1 MTASPKW
8 QFWVDRG
15 GTFTDCLGI
24 SPEGAVRTTKVLS
37 SDRAPLEAIAKLAAE
52 FDAGPLETLDA
63 DVKLGT
69 TVATNALLERRGVPT
84 AILTTAGLSG
94 VFDIGTQER
103 PELFV
108 LEIERPARLQRWRLE
123 TPGRRAATGEVVE
136 ALDLEHAR
144 GGLAASLG
152 SMGRRK
158 RAAGSPQVAPAGL
171 GAAPAGLSSPAPSS
185 SGTSAGKAR
194 RRAGSLC
201 AAARAR
207 RRRARLSRPPGHRR
221 SGARRP
227 RRSRRP
233 RRPRSPSPPS
243 ARPQL
248 SSGRPRRRRR
258 RR

>member
-144 GGLAASLG
+144 GVL
-152 SMGRRK
+152 
-158 RAAGSPQVAPAGL
+158 
-171 GAAPAGLSSPAPSS
+171 
-185 SGTSAGKAR
+185 
-194 RRAGSLC
+194 
-201 AAARAR
+201 AAAREEGALALAIVCMHAHIRPDDEIRLAEVAR
-207 RRRARLSRPPGHRR
+207 AVGFEHVVCSHEMSRGLVRLVRGLRGP
-221 SGARRP
+221 
-227 RRSRRP
+227 
-233 RRPRSPSPPS
+233 
-243 ARPQL
+243 
-248 SSGRPRRRRR
+248 
-258 RR
+258 